1 MYRYWSIAI
10 SAHHTNRDRNHNH
23 RRMSKVTHQN
33 PSAPPE
39 SLESALSSTNMETVQ
54 SSLVFHHNSPAMF
67 QHINFIILGH
77 NHRWSTSRKHK
88 ETIADFNWRFE
99 LTRCYCWWGLM
110 LSDHLPFGKTDAIF
124 QTLNWDVWSSTQEC
138 PFESKF
144 QICAC
149 SCRIHGC
156 QHMVAN
162 LNHLISDN
170 RLISDSCTCWK
181 WSCRPY
187 QASQTVTNLSSHSLI
202 NDLHH
207 VALSFT
213 MPPYSP

>member
-1 MYRYWSIAI
+1 MDVHPPKNGMYRYWSIAI

-39 SLESALSSTNMETVQ
+39 SLESALSSTNMETIQ

-110 LSDHLPFGKTDAIF
+110 LSDHLPLAKLMPSSKLWIETSGLVLKNAL
-124 QTLNWDVWSSTQEC
+124 LNPNFKYVLVLVEY
-138 PFESKF
+138 
-144 QICAC
+144 
-149 SCRIHGC
+149 
-156 QHMVAN
+156 MVAN
-162 LNHLISDN
+162 TWLPTSTIWFLITAWFQIPALVGSD
-170 RLISDSCTCWK
+170 LADPIK
-181 WSCRPY
+181 
-187 QASQTVTNLSSHSLI
+187 
-202 NDLHH
+202 HH
-207 VALSFT
+207 KQ
-213 MPPYSP
+213 